1 MPPRTPIATMVPA
14 KRRAITFT
22 TRRSITWRVAT
33 TGTAAPTRPSAPY
46 QSGGAMAAFAYTTHR
61 QNPHRPHLRLES
73 SALSSWVASNALP
86 ARTARVSTSST
97 CKRARLLMAG
107 HIINRVAARMPT
119 FSITTRRTPHA
130 WAPPATA
137 RSLVGLWA
145 VSQTPR
151 CGAVSSRIAASICS
165 SKATASSRQRERST
179 SFGSIAERTARRSH
193 KAHTQPFRTRRRL
206 CLRYRL
212 RRHLLLN
219 LPRHRQRRR
228 RHHRRPRHRARHPHR
243 RRPRHPRPRR
253 PRPRCRRPLRRR
265 RSQSMCTSTLR
276 PSRPPPPSPPSK
288 LWPAQLVLSPQH
300 RSMIRWSA
308 VAATAHHRPQ

>member
-33 TGTAAPTRPSAPY
+33 TGTEAPTRPSAPY

-130 WAPPATA
+130 WVPPATA

-151 CGAVSSRIAASICS
+151 CGAVSSLIAASICS

-179 SFGSIAERTARRSH
+179 CFGSIAERTARRSH

-212 RRHLLLN
+212 RRHLHRN

-228 RHHRRPRHRARHPHR
+228 RHHRRPL
-243 RRPRHPRPRR
+243 
-253 PRPRCRRPLRRR
+253 RRPLRRHR
-265 RSQSMCTSTLR
+265 LR
-276 PSRPPPPSPPSK
+276 PQDHRPGRLLRRRRHRHLQRRHRAHRLVRQPRRPRRPLRLPLPLSPSPPR
-288 LWPAQLVLSPQH
+288 LA
-300 RSMIRWSA
+300 
-308 VAATAHHRPQ
+308 